1 MNLYEKLDDIQRLV
15 RKVAT
20 WSNEAFDWEKAYVAS
35 LFASLA
41 YEEIPEFELKTSE
54 RAKVIPCDSYQAH
67 VSRWESDQT
76 RSTLAGIDSQIP
88 RGVVVREQVVVTAF
102 QLPEVIF
109 VAFRGTTISFADFK
123 ADLDVRKARYP
134 LGFGESVK
142 FHRGFFE
149 AVLEAFDEVVERIDT
164 YRQPKD
170 LPIYVCGHSLGG
182 AMAAIFHGQA
192 NEDKHHLSGG
202 RRHRSSP
209 RTEACYTF
217 GMPRYGD
224 LSAKALLAQ
233 PYHTYNELDA
243 VPTLPPK
250 LLGYVDSANERCVNA
265 IPAVLPSIH
274 KGDFAFRTQDG
285 MSTILG
291 VSDHR
296 MERYIDRVRILAK
309 K

>member
-20 WSNEAFDWEKAYVAS
+20 WSNEAFDWKKAYGAS

-142 FHRGFFE
+142 FHRGFF
-149 AVLEAFDEVVERIDT
+149 
-164 YRQPKD
+164 
-170 LPIYVCGHSLGG
+170 
-182 AMAAIFHGQA
+182 
-192 NEDKHHLSGG
+192 
-202 RRHRSSP
+202 
-209 RTEACYTF
+209 
-217 GMPRYGD
+217 
-224 LSAKALLAQ
+224 
-233 PYHTYNELDA
+233 
-243 VPTLPPK
+243 
-250 LLGYVDSANERCVNA
+250 
-265 IPAVLPSIH
+265 
-274 KGDFAFRTQDG
+274 
-285 MSTILG
+285 
-291 VSDHR
+291 
-296 MERYIDRVRILAK
+296 
-309 K
+309 